1 MVATVPEA
9 VVGRLVA
16 EDLDAEV
23 NWGDSSAP
31 LAREEL
37 DGQG

>member
-23 NWGDSSAP
+23 NWEI